1 MREQDI
7 EPIGLGIMI
16 GNRRSVPDQTGT
28 PERGDQERGVHPLV
42 FLRSFGADVRLA
54 SRSSSRVRGPDAHG
68 PIFEPMQI
76 RISTIWGRLAEGLM
90 LAYLLTLA
98 AGPALP
104 AWVRLPLL
112 YGVVFAGVMD
122 SIAGP
127 VRLRVRGLIPVGFFL
142 LVHVVTIFT
151 SGHRDLSMG
160 LSVFMPVVAM
170 VFIVLQRTLITRGA
184 IDRLFGCLGL
194 VAVLIAVDGAMQV
207 VFNWSPLTMRPSAPL
222 DRISASLP
230 HPNDLV
236 VVPILL
242 PFAFEWLRARG
253 WRWLVGGVVLIGP
266 AVVVALLASKSRNA
280 WLTMAGVLFVWT
292 LLVLG
297 WRWALG
303 AMLGLGAIALG
314 MYAMDIRGVRAR
326 AGDFLRL
333 GSDGRVGLWLV
344 ALAMFRESPW
354 LGKGVFTFGEYYKP
368 SWYSMR
374 VRFPAG
380 YTPEAVIIPWAHN
393 LVLEL
398 LSERGVIGLASFV
411 WMVGASVAAVWRKLK
426 DPRVAAALTS
436 LAGFLG
442 ASMLDLTLMK
452 DWVALMLFLL
462 LALLWRLGDS
472 DGDGGA
478 QKKAP
483 AGAGAA
489 GGN

>member
-1 MREQDI
+1 
-7 EPIGLGIMI
+7 
-16 GNRRSVPDQTGT
+16 
-28 PERGDQERGVHPLV
+28 
-42 FLRSFGADVRLA
+42 
-54 SRSSSRVRGPDAHG
+54 
-68 PIFEPMQI
+68 
-76 RISTIWGRLAEGLM
+76 M

-98 AGPALP
+98 AGPAVP
-104 AWVRLPLL
+104 SWVRLPLL
-112 YGVVFAGVMD
+112 YGVVFSGVMD
-122 SIAGP
+122 SVVGP
-127 VRLRVRGLIPVGFFL
+127 TRPRVRGLIPVGFFL
-142 LVHVVTIFT
+142 LVHVVTILT
-151 SGHRDLSMG
+151 SGHRDLSLG
-160 LSVFMPVVAM
+160 LSVFMPVVAI
-170 VFIVLQRTLITRGA
+170 VFIVLQRVLITRGA
-184 IDRLFGCLGL
+184 IGRLFFCLGL
-194 VAVLIAVDGAMQV
+194 VGALVAVDGAAQAI
-207 VFNWSPLTMRPSAPL
+207 FNWSPITMRPVAQL

-253 WRWLVGGVVLIGP
+253 WRWLLGGVVLIGP

-280 WLTMAGVLFVWT
+280 WLTMAGVLFVWSW
-292 LLVLG
+292 LVLG
-297 WRWALG
+297 WRWAMG
-303 AMLGLGAIALG
+303 AIAGLGAIALA

-380 YTPEAVIIPWAHN
+380 YTPEAVIVPWAHN

-398 LSERGVIGLASFV
+398 LSERGLIGLASFV
-411 WMVGASVAAVWRKLK
+411 WMVGASVAAVRRRLL
-426 DPRVAAALTS
+426 DPRAAAVLTS

-462 LALLWRLGDS
+462 LALLWRLGEADV
-472 DGDGGA
+472 GEEA

-483 AGAGAA
+483 ADAGAA
-489 GGN
+489 GGK